1 MKPVSDGISRT
12 TSWKG
17 QRGAVAVEMAIVL
30 PLFAILLLGA
40 FEFGD
45 IARTHQVLQNAARE
59 GARLSA
65 NLTNCISCSSDC
77 TVQAATLATMR
88 NRVVAYLQGEKIT
101 VNPSDVIVD
110 QNYPIPISG
119 MPAVKGSHVTINYQ
133 RSLIFPGISGLIPSA
148 RTMQLSGNAV
158 FRNFYSNVYP
168 LC

>member
-1 MKPVSDGISRT
+1 MKPVSDGTSRT
-12 TSWKG
+12 RSWKG
-17 QRGAVAVEMAIVL
+17 QRGTVAVEMAIVL

-77 TVQAATLATMR
+77 SVQAATLATIQ
-88 NRVVAYLQGEKIT
+88 NRVVAYLQGERIT
-101 VNPSDVIVD
+101 VNASDVIVD
-110 QNYPIPISG
+110 QNYPISVSG
-119 MPAVKGSHVTINYQ
+119 MPAVKGTHVTINYQ

>member
-1 MKPVSDGISRT
+1 MKPVSDGIPRT
-12 TSWKG
+12 TSLKG

-77 TVQAATLATMR
+77 SVQAATLATIQ
-88 NRVVAYLQGEKIT
+88 NRVVAYLQGERIT
-101 VNPSDVIVD
+101 VNASDVIVD
-110 QNYPIPISG
+110 QNYPISVSG
-119 MPAVKGSHVTINYQ
+119 MPAVKGTHVTINYQ

>member
-1 MKPVSDGISRT
+1 MKPVSDGTSRT
-12 TSWKG
+12 RSWKG
-17 QRGAVAVEMAIVL
+17 QRVTVAVEMAFVF

-45 IARTHQVLQNAARE
+45 IARDHQVLQNAARE
-59 GARLSA
+59 GARFSA

-119 MPAVKGSHVTINYQ
+119 MPGVRGSHVTLNYQ
-133 RSLIFPGISGLIPSA
+133 SSLLFTGISSAMPSSSP
-148 RTMQLSGNAV
+148 TPLQ
-158 FRNFYSNVYP
+158 RNG
-168 LC
+168 